1 MTKIKD
7 QMLEDN
13 QKKAEWA
20 EKEYQHGL
28 DKIAEVDS
36 ENDGEVKAKMIG
48 ELSDSERATYYRT
61 HPQQEDGDSYQDN
74 EEDR

>member
-7 QMLEDN
+7 QILDDN

-28 DKIAEVDS
+28 DNLAQVD
-36 ENDGEVKAKMIG
+36 EEQDGDTKAKMIS

-61 HPQQEDGDSYQDN
+61 HPQQEDGDSYRDN
-74 EEDR
+74 LEDR